1 MEHNNLKILKE
12 FTIHT
17 LPNLDIVVLGAL
29 ELLIEEELPKLQI
42 HKMGLQPLVVG
53 SANAHAVGRILF
65 KDTFARFSEEGDFE
79 SNLKNFAD
87 THSIVIVSA
96 SGGKHAVKIAERAT
110 VLREDLPVWLL
121 TNNKNAP
128 AGKFVHAKKII
139 TFPKNREPYTYNTST
154 YLSMILS
161 HTKESSE
168 EIYSRIDT
176 IRRDIPENLGRYSS
190 FVITV
195 PSEFEEVRSM
205 FRTKFDELFGGH
217 VVGRIFTDEEI
228 KHAKTVVP
236 YDKELTVHFV
246 IDGTEYEEEQE
257 NDAHLYV
264 PLSKKASYGEMLAL
278 GYFVIGK
285 IQEAHPA
292 YFKENIVAYTK
303 DASEIFNQTINPIVE

>member
-1 MEHNNLKILKE
+1 MNNDNLKILKE
-12 FTIHT
+12 FTIHS
-17 LPNLDIVVLGAL
+17 LPNLDVVVRGAL
-29 ELLIEEELPKLQI
+29 ERFADEELPKLQV
-42 HKMGLQPLVVG
+42 HKLGLQPLVVG

-96 SGGKHAVKIAERAT
+96 SGGKHAVEIAERAT
-110 VLREDLPVWLL
+110 ALRGDLPVWLL
-121 TNNKNAP
+121 TNNKNAL
-128 AGKFVHAKKII
+128 ASKFVDAKRII
-139 TFPKNREPYTYNTST
+139 VFPKNREPYTYNTST
-154 YLSMILS
+154 YLSMIFA
-161 HTKESSE
+161 HTKEDSK

-176 IRRDIPENLGRYSS
+176 IRKDIPEDLGRYSA
-190 FVITV
+190 FILTV
-195 PSEFEEVRSM
+195 PSKFEEVRSM

-236 YDKELTVHFV
+236 YDKELTIHFV

-264 PLSKKASYGEMLAL
+264 PLSKKASYGEMLAV